1 MKNKIIYDGRT
12 FTTLDIK
19 SGSLHLASSLLS
31 SLLEANTLTAVVKSS
46 DTTLTDFVRN
56 TPLYYYHNDELR
68 CIVYIQTIDR
78 IGPDKYKLYGT
89 SAVGRLIEQPH
100 KGGVYTGQTA
110 EEVIAGICGTIP
122 FEIKG
127 NIRDT
132 KLYGWL
138 PYADPPK
145 RSARDNLSQV
155 LFAVGASLK
164 TDLDGVLRIENL
176 WDGLSGAIVKKKIYT
191 GASVAYKSPVSSVS
205 VTEHQYV
212 EGVEE
217 TKLFEGVTQAGDI
230 ITFSEPM
237 HSLTASGFT
246 ILESNA
252 NYAKVSAGSGVLTG
266 KKYVH
271 NTRQVTR
278 SVGLGRASGDSEN
291 VRTVT
296 DATLVSLANS
306 SAVAE
311 RLANYYQ
318 CSETIACDVVLDRQR
333 PGDVVSAYHPYD
345 KTTVSAC
352 IESLDINM
360 SGTLKAQ
367 AKALVG
373 FTPIQIESSGYLNK
387 REMLTGSGAWM
398 PPAGVTHVHYV
409 LFSGAQGG
417 QAGEKGG
424 DSGSAKSHSYTHE
437 SFITGKVTQR
447 DTYRLWGAG
456 GKGGK
461 GGPGG
466 KGSKILEGDMEITP
480 GQALSYSCGVGGLG
494 AVFSASDPAEG
505 AEGTDTVFG
514 DLSTAQGTYPTT
526 SGWQDPFTQEIFAK
540 TGPSGLPGGDGA
552 GEIPGYSIPDTSD
565 LDQVLKYQPSTGAY
579 DEDGKL
585 WPGAA
590 TEEKSEGVAWYNVPW
605 WTNSNGN
612 GGAQRGYGLG
622 PGGVAGQTQE
632 VPGMGG
638 SLYVSNDRISVTAT
652 NGLTPPAPITPRKRG
667 LTIGGMGG
675 YGGGGGSAPSWAGMS
690 IDPSG
695 TNGTP
700 PSNTSVN
707 PGAVGIGGPAG
718 AGSEGGDG
726 CILLFYAMNDKV
738 SNGAFITQDGVF
750 YLDGLGRFFVG

>member
-19 SGSLHLASSLLS
+19 SCSLHLASSLLS
-31 SLLEANTLTAVVKSS
+31 SQLEANTLTAVVKSEDKS
-46 DTTLTDFVRN
+46 LTEFTRN
-56 TPLYYYHNDELR
+56 TPLYYYHRGRLV
-68 CIVYIQTIDR
+68 CISYVQTVDR
-78 IGPDKYKLYGT
+78 IGPNKYKFYGT
-89 SAVGRLIEQPH
+89 SAIGRLIEQPH
-100 KGGVYTGQTA
+100 RGGVYTGQTA

-122 FEIKG
+122 FELKG
-127 NIRDT
+127 NIRET

-155 LFAVGASLK
+155 LFAIGASLR

-176 WDGLSGAIVKKKIYT
+176 WDGLSGSIGKQKIYT
-191 GASVAYKSPVSSVS
+191 GANVSYKSPVSSVS
-205 VTEHQYV
+205 VKEHQYAK
-212 EGVEE
+212 GGEE
-217 TKLFEGVTQAGDI
+217 AKLFEGVTQEGDV

-237 HSLTASGFT
+237 HTLTASGFT

-266 KKYVH
+266 RKYVH

-278 SVGLGRASGDSEN
+278 SVGRGRAGDGEN

-311 RLANYYQ
+311 RMANYYQ
-318 CSETIACDVVLDRQR
+318 CSETIMCDVVLDWQL
-333 PGDVVSAYHPYD
+333 PGDVISAYHPYD

-360 SGTLKAQ
+360 SGTLKAK
-367 AKALVG
+367 AAALVG
-373 FTPIQIESSGYLNK
+373 FTPMQIESSGYLNN
-387 REMLTGSGAWM
+387 RVMLTGSGEWV
-398 PPAGVTHVHYV
+398 PPAGVTRVHYV

-424 DSGSAKSHSYTHE
+424 DSGSAKSHNYTHT
-437 SFITGKVTQR
+437 SSISGKVTLKAA
-447 DTYRLWGAG
+447 YRLWGAG
-456 GKGGK
+456 GKGGS
-461 GGPGG
+461 GGLGG
-466 KGSKILEGDMEITP
+466 KGSKILEGDIEITP
-480 GQALSYSCGVGGLG
+480 GQALSYSSGVGGIG
-494 AVFSASDPAEG
+494 ATFSAEEPKEG
-505 AEGTDTVFG
+505 AEGTDTVFAEF
-514 DLSTAQGTYPTT
+514 STAQGTYPPA

-540 TGPSGLPGGDGA
+540 TGPNGLPGGDGA
-552 GEIPGYSIPDTSD
+552 GEIPGYSIPDTND

-579 DEDGKL
+579 DEDGNL

-590 TEEKSEGVAWYNVPW
+590 THEKSEGVAWYSLPW
-605 WTNSNGN
+605 RTNESGS
-612 GGAQRGYGLG
+612 GGAQNGYGLG
-622 PGGVAGQTQE
+622 PGGVAGRTQE
-632 VPGMGG
+632 MPPRGG
-638 SLYVSNDRISVTAT
+638 STYVTEMVVTADAAS
-652 NGLTPPAPITPRKRG
+652 GLTPPAPIAPRERS

-675 YGGGGGSAPSWAGMS
+675 YGGGGGSAPSWAGTE

-695 TNGTP
+695 THGTP
-700 PSNTSVN
+700 PSTVSVTPGN
-707 PGAVGIGGPAG
+707 PGIGGPAG
-718 AGSEGGDG
+718 PGSEGGDG
-726 CILLFYAMNDKV
+726 CIILFYATQAE
-738 SNGAFITQDGVF
+738 STSGAFITQDGKF